1 MTLTSQLADDTP
13 GARRFRR
20 FAPLAVLLGLMALTM
35 IPGLIAGLDHD
46 DGASAPDVVTLT
58 PDAPEG

>member
-35 IPGLIAGLDHD
+35 TPASSPGSTTTTAR
-46 DGASAPDVVTLT
+46 ARPMW
-58 PDAPEG
+58 